1 MLWNLI
7 EKIRRRFALHDYEN
21 AYVVSMMLAGAAAVI
36 SLQSG
41 HSRVTVGSQSGH
53 SRVMVFTGILCC
65 PIKEYIL
72 IYYDLLEENTEVLQ
86 KP

>member
-1 MLWNLI
+1 M
-7 EKIRRRFALHDYEN
+7 KTRRRFALHDYEN
-21 AYVVSMMLAGAAAVI
+21 AYVVSMMLASAAVVI
-36 SLQSG
+36 CVQSG
-41 HSRVTVGSQSGH
+41 HSRVV
-53 SRVMVFTGILCC
+53 VFAGILCC